1 MPLKENHHV
10 VKKSSILFFCVC
22 VGGSLNSCIS
32 THLSSCEGLGFP
44 GKEAVV
50 SMCAGVPLRIQT
62 ASVVCQRTYR
72 LSHTSPCLGAVQV
85 RVMQTR
91 TR

>member
-10 VKKSSILFFCVC
+10 VKKSSIFSFL
-22 VGGSLNSCIS
+22 GGAGGLNSCIS

-50 SMCAGVPLRIQT
+50 SVCAGVPLIIQT
-62 ASVVCQRTYR
+62 ASVVCPRT
-72 LSHTSPCLGAVQV
+72 
-85 RVMQTR
+85 
-91 TR
+91 